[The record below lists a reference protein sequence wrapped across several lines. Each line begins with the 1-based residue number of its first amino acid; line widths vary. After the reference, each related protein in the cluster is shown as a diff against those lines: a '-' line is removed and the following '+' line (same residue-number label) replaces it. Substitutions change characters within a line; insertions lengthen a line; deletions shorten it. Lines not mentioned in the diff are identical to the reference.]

1 MPSHRA
7 AAIVLAACFGLAA
20 CGQCGASTTA
30 PNGGG
35 QNLVF
40 SGPAAGTLTTAKT
53 GCEIF
58 TASTQLNYLLTGTL
72 GGKQLT
78 FNIQVNSGYKGP
90 GDYPVGSI
98 LDSGSNLRLQIGDYV
113 GSSTTGAGTL
123 TIDKDERSGSVDAAL
138 TGGEHVKGSFRCDQ
152 VKTE

>member
-72 GGKQLT
+72 GGM
-78 FNIQVNSGYKGP
+78 GP
-90 GDYPVGSI
+90 
-98 LDSGSNLRLQIGDYV
+98 
-113 GSSTTGAGTL
+113 
-123 TIDKDERSGSVDAAL
+123 
-138 TGGEHVKGSFRCDQ
+138 
-152 VKTE
+152 